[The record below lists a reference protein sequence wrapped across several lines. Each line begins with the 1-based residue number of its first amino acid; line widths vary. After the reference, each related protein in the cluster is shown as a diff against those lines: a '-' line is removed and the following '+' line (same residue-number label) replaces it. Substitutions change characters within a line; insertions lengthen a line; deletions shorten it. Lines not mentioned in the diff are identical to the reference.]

1 MVKIFTL
8 YPCEALRPYVH
19 HYWVM
24 RVEGEVVSEDIIPP
38 ACMKWVFHRSAP
50 FTINNQP
57 DANRNANVCL
67 TYGQTVHVHAE
78 KELNMIC
85 VFFQPYASKMVL
97 QMPCEQLAGKLDALD
112 NLEDIAFTRLKR
124 MVLDADSND
133 EALRLIEEFLLNRIY
148 SVEASPYLKQLQ
160 HVSCTIAQHPNIRT
174 EQLAEEAC
182 LCERQFRTVFKENY
196 GVSPKQFLRFNR
208 FMYLHRLIISNP
220 EISLKDLVF
229 EGDFTDY
236 SHINKDF
243 QHFVGLPPTEVI
255 EMVKKVIRSS
265 DGEAYKSYYK

>member
-38 ACMKWVFHRSAP
+38 ASMKWVFHRSSP

-57 DANRNANVCL
+57 DVHRNANVCL

-97 QMPCEQLAGKLDALD
+97 KMPCEQLAGKLDALD
-112 NLEDIAFTRLKR
+112 NLEDVAFTQLKR
-124 MVLDADSND
+124 MVLDADTND
-133 EALRLIEEFLLNRIY
+133 EALRLIEEILLVRIY
-148 SVEASPYLKQLQ
+148 SAEESPYLKQLQ
-160 HVSCTIAQHPNIRT
+160 HVSRTIALHPNIRT
-174 EQLAEEAC
+174 EQLAKEAC

-208 FMYLHRLIISNP
+208 FMHLHRMIIANP
-220 EISLKDLVF
+220 EINLKELVF
-229 EGDFTDY
+229 KGDFTDY

-243 QHFVGLPPTEVI
+243 QHFAGLPPSEVI
-255 EMVKKVIRSS
+255 DMIQHVMQSNER
-265 DGEAYKSYYK
+265 EAYKSYYT